1 MRNISEKWAMTFA
14 EEHIMSKPT
23 KDKNLL
29 IMELMLRD
37 GKSEPVRCILYI
49 FGRGHVLT
57 F

>member
-1 MRNISEKWAMTFA
+1 MTFA

-49 FGRGHVLT
+49 LGRGHVLT

>member
-1 MRNISEKWAMTFA
+1 MTFA

-37 GKSEPVRCILYI
+37 GKSEPVYIL
-49 FGRGHVLT
+49 GRGHVLT